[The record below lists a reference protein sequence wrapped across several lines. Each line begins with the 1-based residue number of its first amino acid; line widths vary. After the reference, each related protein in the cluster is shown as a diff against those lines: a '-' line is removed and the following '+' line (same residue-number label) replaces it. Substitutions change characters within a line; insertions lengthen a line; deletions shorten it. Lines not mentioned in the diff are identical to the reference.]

1 MSGAPAGH
9 TPAPRQQFSS
19 GRELINAVKARREE
33 ATAYWKIAKE
43 LEGELADLDAYDTE
57 RIDGVKVLWLSKDQR
72 AARDETAFRHALR
85 SAHKLRAAGNRMTDA
100 SIIDAYEHAYNVAQ
114 QVGADGRASEMPAMR
129 DRQTMAR
136 RVRGYVLAGNQ
147 SSTPGNGPGASQG
160 TASSR
165 ERKALATMGRKGGKK
180 AAQRWK
186 DRDSD
191 YAKNEL
197 AKLEKTHRKKRVAG
211 QITKARIQ
219 TLVGQ
224 HYIETGKVLSRK
236 EIMMET
242 GLSRATVTRHLSA
255 LRGEGAIPE
264 A

>member
-1 MSGAPAGH
+1 
-9 TPAPRQQFSS
+9 
-19 GRELINAVKARREE
+19 
-33 ATAYWKIAKE
+33 
-43 LEGELADLDAYDTE
+43 
-57 RIDGVKVLWLSKDQR
+57 
-72 AARDETAFRHALR
+72 
-85 SAHKLRAAGNRMTDA
+85 
-100 SIIDAYEHAYNVAQ
+100 
-114 QVGADGRASEMPAMR
+114 MR

-147 SSTPGNGPGASQG
+147 TSTPGNGPGASQG